1 MSVLED
7 VLGKVVEKAVGGDS
21 DKAKVIQALIPV
33 VIALVA
39 NGGLDKI
46 LDKMRAQG
54 LSSQADSW
62 LGGGANESITGDQAA
77 ELVGDSNVKK
87 IAEQAGLPEGKAAD
101 LIAEAL
107 PEVIDKVSP
116 GEGSDAPLAEDV
128 DKALAS
134 LKG

>member
-7 VLGKVVEKAVGGDS
+7 ILGKVVEKAVGGDA
-21 DKAKVIQALIPV
+21 DKAKVIQALIPIV
-33 VIALVA
+33 VAMLA
-39 NGGLDKI
+39 DGGLEKI
-46 LDKMRAQG
+46 LDKMRSQG

-62 LGGGANESITGDQAA
+62 IGDGGNESITGDQAREVIGSDKVAKVA
-77 ELVGDSNVKK
+77 EDT
-87 IAEQAGLPEGKAAD
+87 GLPEDQAAD

-116 GEGSDAPLAEDV
+116 EGEQPLADQV
-128 DKALAS
+128 GKALDS